1 VETSVNAKLGQI
13 ESGRFGLAAELA
25 VNIPTLEV
33 AQDLTEQAHQ
43 VCPYSTLHVVTWSKI
58 ICNQQLKKKKHKM
71 KK

>member
-1 VETSVNAKLGQI
+1 VCKNSIGQI

-25 VNIPTLEV
+25 VNIRRYLRSC
-33 AQDLTEQAHQ
+33 QDLTEQAHQ
-43 VCPYSTLHVVTWSKI
+43 VCPSTLHVVTWSKI